1 MRYLTL
7 FLSVSMMSLTLACND
22 DNAAS
27 EKAYANV
34 IVPLK
39 VGRAWVGIYTNHSY
53 EPYSTASNTYT
64 YSIIDTFTARGEKWF
79 VIERKFGT
87 DAIGHKWSVTNRK
100 DGLWSRGLSYA
111 DTSSG
116 DHPLLYAKF
125 PTEIDVRYNGFGV
138 ECFVRVSAI
147 DTSITVLAG
156 TFRCYGYEWRDNA
169 SPDYGT
175 FYLSPGIGW
184 VKEEVHSGNVF
195 TTWELQEL
203 KR

>member
-1 MRYLTL
+1 MRCLVML
-7 FLSVSMMSLTLACND
+7 VGASLLSLASACND
-22 DNAAS
+22 EKTAG
-27 EKAYANV
+27 EKADTSV

-39 VGRAWVGIYTNHSY
+39 AGRAWVGTYTTHSY
-53 EPYSTASNTYT
+53 EPYSTASTTYT
-64 YSIIDTFTARGEKWF
+64 YSIIDTFTVQGEKWF

-87 DAIGHKWSVTNRK
+87 DAIGHKWSLTNRK

-116 DHPLLYAKF
+116 DYPLLYAKF
-125 PTEIDVRYNGFGV
+125 PTEIDARYDGFGV

-147 DTSITVLAG
+147 DTSITVPAG

-184 VKEEVHSGNVF
+184 VKEEVHSANVF
-195 TTWELQEL
+195 TIWELQEL